1 MKKTVKPAIFL
12 AALAINIFFF
22 WICDYGQ
29 VVHPDTASYLD
40 PFLGVLAVL
49 LLSGGA
55 VKVGVQLY
63 CRGKYTHLQRR
74 TFEMKFWRQLISLAV
89 YYVGCLVY
97 LSVAITVY
105 KASYL
110 SVFALVLS
118 PLWLTGGTRT
128 LWSGH
133 TGEESYYLDEAGKW
147 YVVSNVTEN
156 DDVVEITCQAPG
168 DRERTISIAKK
179 KQQLDQ

>member
-1 MKKTVKPAIFL
+1 MKKVAKLFIFL
-12 AALAINIFFF
+12 AAIGLNIIFFLA
-22 WICDYGQ
+22 CEYGKVQ
-29 VVHPDTASYLD
+29 HPDTASYLD

-49 LLSGGA
+49 LLSYGE
-55 VKVGVQLY
+55 VKLGVQLY

-74 TFEMKFWRQLISLAV
+74 TFDMKFWRQLISLAV
-89 YYVGCLVY
+89 YYVGSLVY

-118 PLWLTGGTRT
+118 PLWLTGCSRT
-128 LWSGH
+128 LWSGQS
-133 TGEESYYLDEAGKW
+133 GEESYFLDESAKW
-147 YVVSNVTEN
+147 YVVSNVMEN
-156 DDVVEITCQAPG
+156 EDVVEIKCQAPG

>member
-1 MKKTVKPAIFL
+1 MKKITKPIIFCV
-12 AALAINIFFF
+12 ALVINIFFF
-22 WICDYGQ
+22 WLLEYGK

-49 LLSGGA
+49 ALSYGEM
-55 VKVGVQLY
+55 KFGVQLY
-63 CRGKYTHLQRR
+63 CRGKYTHLKRR
-74 TFEMKFWRQLISLAV
+74 VFDFKFWRQGLSLAA
-89 YYVGCLVY
+89 YYIGSLVY
-97 LSVAITVY
+97 LSVAITIY

-118 PLWLTGGTRT
+118 PLWLTGCSRT

-133 TGEESYYLDEAGKW
+133 TGEESFYLDESAKW
-147 YVVSNVTEN
+147 YKVSNVMEN
-156 DDVVEITCQAPG
+156 EEVIEIKCQAPG